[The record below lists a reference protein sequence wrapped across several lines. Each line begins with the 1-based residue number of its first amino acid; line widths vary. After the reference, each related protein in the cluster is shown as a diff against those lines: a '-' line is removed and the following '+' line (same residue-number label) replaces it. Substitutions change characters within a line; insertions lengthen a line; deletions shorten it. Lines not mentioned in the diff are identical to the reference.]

1 MTQLSFWAIR
11 AWEYLL
17 FWILYWGDTTLGDSG
32 SDILSIELSRM
43 QIDDAA
49 KEKLMETSLCWDY
62 TVWVICCYCNIT
74 AYDDNVTTTCRP
86 KNHLVAQDDNL
97 HEKSEGANKSR

>member
-1 MTQLSFWAIR
+1 MDDDSLLRIMTQLSFWAIR

-49 KEKLMETSLCWDY
+49 KEKLMETSLLLGL
-62 TVWVICCYCNIT
+62 YCMG
-74 AYDDNVTTTCRP
+74 Y
-86 KNHLVAQDDNL
+86 LL
-97 HEKSEGANKSR
+97 LL